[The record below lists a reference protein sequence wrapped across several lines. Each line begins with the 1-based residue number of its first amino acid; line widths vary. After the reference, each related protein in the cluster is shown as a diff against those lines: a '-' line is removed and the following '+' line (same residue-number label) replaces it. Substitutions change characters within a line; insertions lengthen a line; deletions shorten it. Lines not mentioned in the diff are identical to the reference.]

1 MLKRVVAALCR
12 VPVRRVNSLNFIDQ
26 KQSFLKAIEAGRFCA
41 IDCEFTGLH
50 GRRELFLK
58 PEDCYRGLRQY
69 AGQVCLVQV
78 GVSVFL
84 EDAADVCRRGEVPQA
99 ETFQFSI
106 APPVRPFT
114 STAASLRFLASHD
127 FDFNDWI
134 GRGIPLTSFA
144 PLFHALLRRRIPL
157 VGYHCLYDLLL
168 CFESFPQPENPGGLP
183 DTLRGFLAALQQ
195 QIPTLVD
202 LRYLCKV
209 GDVAWT
215 PKDKGTVP
223 FAPSVPSL
231 TKLYRAACQERGLED
246 ATQLSGTVGVHN
258 AGFDAYLTGVCFAAL
273 FDQASASHAGALNTL
288 FVHGVPYAFSVER
301 PSEFASYDCSVVLTD
316 CSFPDQYRPRPFE
329 RFGLRPSDLHWIDF
343 PAVVLLTFPTPT
355 VHRDALVLCEKG
367 AAQGLWKIAE
377 GQKDADTTA
386 TTRRP
391 LLTRDVAYRSLL
403 SGFAS
408 AKSEEVTDEVKE
420 PVVKTAPTTPPPPPL
435 APTPPQQRRR
445 RKPKRSSRRHHAQA
459 RRRLKANAAV
469 FKKLQEEKAVLERQ
483 VEILDTGMKG
493 FQRDNERLRQT
504 LKTANSA
511 TPPKKEEVR
520 PDAVGPKTAA
530 SPKRANLPGNHVAIA
545 ASARM
550 RNSTWVPSAE
560 SKPPRRRPETARQ
573 QTSLTPTTAPVA
585 AKGANHFVLSK
596 PTPTVTFSEA
606 NKTWR
611 ISNFAAPTCVVLLG
625 NLDFSQP
632 WHIEVTNSSNTSV
645 FVPTLGAGLLQ
656 GCRKITVY
664 AINVTCPDKLK
675 TIGGFSGD
683 NKLAVG
689 IPRSIFQ
696 NAELSELYFKS
707 HFPQAELAY
716 AVFPASKTA
725 KDVNGPTTLLSK
737 LRPAFPL

>member
-1 MLKRVVAALCR
+1 MLKRVVTALCR
-12 VPVRRVNSLNFIDQ
+12 VPVRKVNSLNFIAQ

-50 GRRELFLK
+50 GRKELFLK

-69 AGQVCLVQV
+69 AEQVCLVQV
-78 GVSVFL
+78 GISVFL
-84 EDAADVCRRGEVPQA
+84 DDAADVCRRGEVPQA

-106 APPVRPFT
+106 APPARPFT
-114 STAASLRFLASHD
+114 STATSLRFLASHD
-127 FDFNDWI
+127 FDFNEWI
-134 GRGIPLTSFA
+134 GCGIPLSSFA
-144 PLFHALLRRRIPL
+144 PLFHALLRRRIPV

-168 CFESFPQPENPGGLP
+168 CFESFPQPESSGGLP
-183 DTLRGFLAALQQ
+183 DTLRGFLVALQQ

-202 LRYLCKV
+202 LRYMCKV

-215 PKDKGTVP
+215 PKDTGTVP
-223 FAPSVPSL
+223 SL
-231 TKLYRAACQERGLED
+231 AKLYRAACQERGLED
-246 ATQLSGTVGVHN
+246 ATEFGGSIGVHN

-273 FDQASASHAGALNTL
+273 FNQARESHASALNTL
-288 FVHGVPYAFSVER
+288 FVHGVPYAFSIER
-301 PSEFASYDCSVVLTD
+301 PSEFASYDCSVVLAD
-316 CSFPDQYRPRPFE
+316 CSFPDVYRPMPFE

-343 PAVVLLTFPTPT
+343 PAVALLTFPTHT
-355 VHRDALVLCEKG
+355 AHRDALVLCEKG

-377 GQKDADTTA
+377 RQKDADTTSTTA
-386 TTRRP
+386 TTHRP
-391 LLTRDVAYRSLL
+391 LLTGDIAYRSLL

-408 AKSEEVTDEVKE
+408 TKSEEVAGEVKE
-420 PVVKTAPTTPPPPPL
+420 RPIETAPPPPP
-435 APTPPQQRRR
+435 PSPPSQRRR
-445 RKPKRSSRRHHAQA
+445 QKLKRSSRRHHAKA
-459 RRRLKANAAV
+459 RRRLKANAGL

-504 LKTANSA
+504 LKAANSA
-511 TPPKKEEVR
+511 APKKEELR
-520 PDAVGPKTAA
+520 PDAVGPKTVAP
-530 SPKRANLPGNHVAIA
+530 PKRAKLPGDHVAIA

-560 SKPPRRRPETARQ
+560 SKPPKRRLETTRQ
-573 QTSLTPTTAPVA
+573 QTSSVQAPPAAPVA

-596 PTPTVTFSEA
+596 PTPTVTFSET

-611 ISNFAAPTCVVLLG
+611 ISNFATPTCVVLLG
-625 NLDFSQP
+625 NMDFSQP
-632 WHIEVTNSSNTSV
+632 WHIEVTNSSNTNV

-696 NAELSELYFKS
+696 NAELSQLYFKK
-707 HFPQAELAY
+707 HFPHAELAY
-716 AVFPASKTA
+716 AVFPPSKTA
-725 KDVNGPTTLLSK
+725 KDATGPATLLAK
-737 LRPAFPL
+737 LHPAFPL